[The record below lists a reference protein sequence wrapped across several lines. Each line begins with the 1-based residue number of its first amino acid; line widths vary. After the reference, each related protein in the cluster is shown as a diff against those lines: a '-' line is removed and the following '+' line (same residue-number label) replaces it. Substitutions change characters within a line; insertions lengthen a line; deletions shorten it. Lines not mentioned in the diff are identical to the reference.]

1 MIRTGSDTYFT
12 IWSVTEKDGKYTGKG
27 STARKDNRDGSYI
40 NSNWNIK
47 FVKDAA
53 QKVATI
59 KERDKIVV
67 KPGDMNVES
76 VFLPASGDRKGTQY
90 TSVTIFNF
98 ELAADKPKTVE
109 QANSD
114 ELPF

>member
-12 IWSVTEKDGKYTGKG
+12 IWSINEKDGVYTGRG
-27 STARKDNRDGSYI
+27 STGRKDNRDGSYI
-40 NSNWNIK
+40 NSSWNLR

-53 QKVATI
+53 EKAATLN
-59 KERDKIVV
+59 ERDRIVV
-67 KPGDMNVES
+67 KPGDMSIES
-76 VFLPASGDRKGTQY
+76 RYLQPTGDKKGTQF

-98 ELAADKPKTVE
+98 ELPEDKPKTKE
-109 QANSD
+109 QADSD